1 MNKYAE
7 LMKKHHDENNTLPF
21 KAAFGDAQFEKM
33 MKEWGLTTS
42 EKDLKKIRSYGG
54 IGLYYL
60 AKDEQIIVD
69 MSKRHTKERKE
80 LLNTDR
86 DLKDAFM
93 YEFANHECGYTYTP
107 QDAII
112 ALGFTAKEIEN
123 DKRLNKIFK
132 ESWDEYLD
140 KCE

>member
-7 LMKKHHDENNTLPF
+7 LMKKHHDENENLPL
-21 KAAFGDAQFEKM
+21 KAAFGDAQFKKM

-42 EKDLKKIRSYGG
+42 DEDLKKICSLGYGAYCLASDAHLFG
-54 IGLYYL
+54 EIG
-60 AKDEQIIVD
+60 
-69 MSKRHTKERKE
+69 KRHENECKE
-80 LLNTDR
+80 LLDTDR
-86 DLKDAFM
+86 GLKDAFM

-107 QDAII
+107 QDAI
-112 ALGFTAKEIEN
+112 AVLGFTVKEIEN

-132 ESWDEYLD
+132 EAWNEYLD